1 MNKYASGGRGR
12 LSLVY
17 KLNTRLLCRLVLLF
31 LALDLF
37 LAAALAAGLLLDA
50 DRTVKN
56 AVAAYQT
63 HGFPGEAPDPWTEAA
78 GYRILRV
85 SDERAGVGLP
95 DAIQALLPDHGADGR
110 RSIDQAEDGTFVYR
124 YDFIDADRSYSV
136 QVRLGERLAYLLQA
150 GRILLIAE
158 GVALLFWFIGGI
170 RLARRTMQPFADL
183 AETARNLNRGGP
195 AFSVDKMES
204 LADRLDAINAA
215 RLDTRIPLGETQDEL
230 RSLAEAINGMLERIN
245 EAYRSQARFV
255 SDASHELRTPISVIQ
270 GYANLLDR
278 WGKNDETALQESIDA
293 ILEET
298 ANMKGLIEQLLFLAR
313 GDNDSMPLQ
322 METFDLSEIGEEVLR
337 ETRMIDSAH
346 EYEARFTGALVTA
359 DKGLVKQALRILT
372 DNAIKYTNAG
382 GRIVLAVSAAGQES
396 MVTVQDEGIGIP
408 PEAVPLIF
416 ERFFRTD
423 SSRARSTGGAGLGL
437 SIAKWIAE
445 RHGGRMEVLS
455 RQDLGT
461 RITLALPRAPQPA
474 EALAGELETK
484 A

>member
-1 MNKYASGGRGR
+1 MNRNTAGGRGR

-37 LAAALAAGLLLDA
+37 LAAALGAGLLLDA

-56 AVAAYQT
+56 AAAAYQA
-63 HGFPGEAPDPWTEAA
+63 HGYPGEEPAPWTEAA
-78 GYRILRV
+78 GYRILRIA
-85 SDERAGVGLP
+85 DERAGVGLP
-95 DAIQALLPDHGADGR
+95 DAIQALLPDYGADGR
-110 RSIDQAEDGTFVYR
+110 RSIDQAEDGTLVYR
-124 YDFIDADRSYSV
+124 YDFPDADRFYSI

-150 GRILLIAE
+150 GRILLLVE
-158 GVALLFWFIGGI
+158 GVFLLFWFIGGI

-245 EAYRSQARFV
+245 DAYRSQARFV

-322 METFDLSEIGEEVLR
+322 LETFDLSEIGEEVLR
-337 ETRMIDSAH
+337 ETRMIDSSH
-346 EYEARFTGALVTA
+346 EYEARFAAAPVTA

-382 GRIVLAVSAAGQES
+382 GRIILAVSADGGES
-396 MVTVQDEGIGIP
+396 TVTVQDEGIGIP

-474 EALAGELETK
+474 AVPAGELETK